1 MNCKPILKYILLSLL
16 LANLAI
22 QSVEAY
28 SYIKSDNKHLLNPI
42 SQRQPQIENHLILP
56 EPQPEP
62 QPEPE
67 QNYYN
72 GKKMICS
79 SKILMV
85 WNDPKNKTFGS
96 HVLDIE
102 AFNKLRILATTLTPN
117 QFEAVNEKA
126 KKVST
131 QEFLSLLND
140 PKFKEQL
147 TVAKQVTGN

>member
-56 EPQPEP
+56 EPQ
-62 QPEPE
+62 PE

-147 TVAKQVTGN
+147 TVAKQITGN